1 MTEKVVYLDSSA
13 IIKRYVYENGSEI
26 IRAQYHEAYLGNV
39 LLSFNI
45 WNIGEVI
52 GIFDKAH
59 RQKRI
64 TKEQLNTVM
73 SRFSDETRRL
83 RKIGMVRIIP
93 LSERIIEDS
102 WDFVIKYH
110 IYAADALQITSAL
123 EVRCNE
129 FYTGDEKLHKL
140 ALSSGL
146 NSFYLGRSLSP

>member
-1 MTEKVVYLDSSA
+1 M
-13 IIKRYVYENGSEI
+13 
-26 IRAQYHEAYLGNV
+26 GNV

-93 LSERIIEDS
+93 LSDRIIEGS

-123 EVRCNE
+123 EVGCNE
-129 FYTGDEKLHKL
+129 FYTGDERLHTVT
-140 ALSSGL
+140 LSSGL
-146 NSFYLGRSLSP
+146 KSVYLG

>member
-13 IIKRYVYENGSEI
+13 IVKRYVYETGSEF
-26 IRAQYHEAYLGNV
+26 IRAQYSEAYLGNI
-39 LLSFNI
+39 LLSFNA

-52 GIFDKAH
+52 GLFDRAH

-64 TKEQLNTVM
+64 TSEQLDEVM
-73 SRFSDETRRL
+73 GRFSNETARL
-83 RKIGMVRIIP
+83 KKISRMRIIT
-93 LSERIIEDS
+93 LSESVLESS
-102 WDFVIKYH
+102 WDVVIKHH
-110 IYAADALQITSAL
+110 IYVADALQITSAI
-123 EVRCNE
+123 EAGCNE

>member
-64 TKEQLNTVM
+64 TKEQLNAVM
-73 SRFSDETRRL
+73 SRFSDETTRL

-93 LSERIIEDS
+93 LSERIIEGS

-123 EVRCNE
+123 EVGCNE
-129 FYTGDEKLHKL
+129 FYTGDERLHTVT
-140 ALSSGL
+140 LSSGL
-146 NSFYLGRSLSP
+146 KSVYLG

>member
-1 MTEKVVYLDSSA
+1 
-13 IIKRYVYENGSEI
+13 
-26 IRAQYHEAYLGNV
+26 
-39 LLSFNI
+39 
-45 WNIGEVI
+45 
-52 GIFDKAH
+52 
-59 RQKRI
+59 
-64 TKEQLNTVM
+64 M

-129 FYTGDEKLHKL
+129 FYTGDERLHTVT
-140 ALSSGL
+140 LSSGL
-146 NSFYLGRSLSP
+146 KSVYLG